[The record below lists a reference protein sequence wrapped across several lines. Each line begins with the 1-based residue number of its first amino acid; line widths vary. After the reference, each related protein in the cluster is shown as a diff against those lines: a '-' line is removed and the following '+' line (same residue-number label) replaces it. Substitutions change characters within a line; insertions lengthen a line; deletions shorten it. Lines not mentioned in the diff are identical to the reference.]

1 MSKQYYISTYFSLT
15 LRSTL
20 RKRPLTCPL
29 LPQAQFLHPPRH
41 TLVQGA
47 IHKIL
52 RKEHTLKFS
61 VGLLTREVLPRL
73 LELALALAAGLVE
86 KGVGKLN
93 RLTVLDLE
101 PGMRQYLLY
110 PLQRTDSVAWTLRQ
124 KTLY

>member
-1 MSKQYYISTYFSLT
+1 M
-15 LRSTL
+15 
-20 RKRPLTCPL
+20 
-29 LPQAQFLHPPRH
+29 
-41 TLVQGA
+41 
-47 IHKIL
+47 